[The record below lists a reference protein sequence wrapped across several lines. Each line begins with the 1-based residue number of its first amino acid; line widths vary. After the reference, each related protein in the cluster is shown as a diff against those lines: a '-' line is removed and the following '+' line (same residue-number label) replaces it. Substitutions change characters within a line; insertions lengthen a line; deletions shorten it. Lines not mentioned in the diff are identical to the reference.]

1 MTKRKTI
8 YTILAVVLVCCIAV
22 AGTLAYLTAKTTEE
36 VKNTFT
42 ASSPKLVGEFDL
54 KEHVATADA
63 KGVYS
68 LSKTELT
75 NSNSY
80 KVLPGVNLPKD
91 PFISISG
98 KTEVASYLY
107 VEVVDNL
114 GANSGLSYALT
125 SDWTKLELKGANGG
139 DVYVYQNGLLITDK
153 NAPTTVSILKG
164 NVVTVGQD
172 VNVGE
177 DGVDITFYGYMAQAS
192 AGADAAA
199 AYTACFNNTTEGE

>member
-22 AGTLAYLTAKTTEE
+22 AGTLAYLTAQTTE

-42 ASSPKLVGEFDL
+42 STPTLGKIDL
-54 KEHVATADA
+54 KEHEATAND
-63 KGVYS
+63 KGVYI
-68 LSKTELT
+68 LGTAEVT
-75 NSNSY
+75 SNSY
-80 KVLPGVNLPKD
+80 KVLPGVDLPKD
-91 PFISISG
+91 PFITISE
-98 KTEVASYLY
+98 KSDVASYLY
-107 VEVVDNL
+107 VEVVDKL
-114 GANSGLSYALT
+114 GENSGLSYALT
-125 SDWTKLELKGANGG
+125 DDWTRLDVKGANGG

-153 NAPTTVSILKG
+153 NAPTNVSILKG

-192 AGADAAA
+192 AGADAAT
-199 AYTACFNNTTEGE
+199 AYTACFNNTTSGN

>member
-22 AGTLAYLTAKTTEE
+22 AGTLAYLTAQTTE

-42 ASSPKLVGEFDL
+42 STPTLGKIDL
-54 KEHVATADA
+54 KEHEATAND
-63 KGVYS
+63 KGVYT
-68 LSKTELT
+68 LGKAEVT
-75 NSNSY
+75 SNSY
-80 KVLPGVNLPKD
+80 KVLPGVDLPKD
-91 PFISISG
+91 PFITISE
-98 KTEVASYLY
+98 KSDVASYLY
-107 VEVVDNL
+107 VEVVDKL
-114 GANSGLSYALT
+114 GENSGLSYALT
-125 SDWTKLELKGANGG
+125 DDWTKLEGLTGVNGG
-139 DVYVYQNGLLITDK
+139 AVYVYKDSMLITDK

-199 AYTACFNNTTEGE
+199 AYTACFNNTTSGN

>member
-22 AGTLAYLTAKTTEE
+22 AGTLAFLTAETKE

-42 ASSPKLVGEFDL
+42 STPTLGKIDL
-54 KEHVATADA
+54 KEHEATAND
-63 KGVYS
+63 KGVYT
-68 LSKTELT
+68 LGTAEVT
-75 NSNSY
+75 SNSY
-80 KVLPGVNLPKD
+80 KVLPGVDLPKD
-91 PFISISG
+91 PFITISE
-98 KTEVASYLY
+98 KSDVASYLY

-125 SDWTKLELKGANGG
+125 SDWTKLDVKGANGG
-139 DVYVYQNGLLITDK
+139 DVYVYQNGLLITEV
-153 NAPTTVSILKG
+153 NAPATVSILKDD
-164 NVVTVGQD
+164 VVTVGQD

-199 AYTACFNNTTEGE
+199 AYTACFNNTTSGN

>member
-22 AGTLAYLTAKTTEE
+22 AGTLAYLTAQTKQ

-42 ASSPKLVGEFDL
+42 ASSPTLVKELDL
-54 KEHVATADA
+54 KEHVATADT
-63 KGVYS
+63 KGVYI
-68 LSKTELT
+68 LSETELT

-91 PFISISG
+91 PFISITE
-98 KTEVASYLY
+98 KTEVPAYLY
-107 VEVVDNL
+107 VEVVDKL

-125 SDWTKLELKGANGG
+125 DDWTKLEGLTGVNGG
-139 DVYVYQNGLLITDK
+139 AVYVYKNSMIITDK
-153 NAPTTVSILKG
+153 NAPTTVSILKDD
-164 NVVTVGQD
+164 VVTVGQD

-199 AYTACFNNTTEGE
+199 AYTACFVNTTTGN

>member
-22 AGTLAYLTAKTTEE
+22 AGTLAYLTAQTTE

-42 ASSPKLVGEFDL
+42 STPTLGKIDL
-54 KEHVATADA
+54 KEHEATAND
-63 KGVYS
+63 KGVYT
-68 LSKTELT
+68 LGTAEVT
-75 NSNSY
+75 SNSY
-80 KVLPGVNLPKD
+80 KVLPGVDLPKD
-91 PFISISG
+91 PFITISE
-98 KTEVASYLY
+98 KSDVASYLY

-125 SDWTKLELKGANGG
+125 SDWTKLDVKGANGG
-139 DVYVYQNGLLITDK
+139 AVYVYKDSMLITNE
-153 NAPTTVSILKG
+153 NAPATVFILKD

-172 VNVGE
+172 VNVGN

-199 AYTACFNNTTEGE
+199 AYTACFNNTTSGN